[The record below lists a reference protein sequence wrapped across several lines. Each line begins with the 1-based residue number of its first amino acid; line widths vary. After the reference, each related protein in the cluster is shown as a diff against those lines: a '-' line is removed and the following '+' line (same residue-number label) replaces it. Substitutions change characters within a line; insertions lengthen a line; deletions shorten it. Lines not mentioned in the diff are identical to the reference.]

1 MNILIFLAGVF
12 VANMY
17 NKKKARELQS
27 EIQVLEDKIK
37 KKDLQNYK
45 KATESLD
52 KMMDE
57 NLN

>member
-1 MNILIFLAGVF
+1 MSVLIFLAGAF

-17 NKKKARELQS
+17 NRKKVRELQS
-27 EIQVLEDKIK
+27 EIQILEDKIK